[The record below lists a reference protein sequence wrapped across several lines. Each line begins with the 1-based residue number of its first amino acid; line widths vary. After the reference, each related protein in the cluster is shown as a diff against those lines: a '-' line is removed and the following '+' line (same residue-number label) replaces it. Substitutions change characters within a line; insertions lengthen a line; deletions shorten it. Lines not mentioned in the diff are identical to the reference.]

1 MKTPK
6 ILLIVLL
13 ITLAISIARSA
24 SATVLHFTFDGAIT
38 GFGSTGPLQ
47 TPDGTVLTFA
57 VGDPFTGTAF
67 FDTVPFTFLGAG
79 IDINVGGQHFVGL
92 GSNVS
97 TTSLNSIGFSFGF
110 DASDFASSSP
120 FDLLDYYGGL
130 SASFS
135 SGGSFDFNGLS
146 SSDFVL
152 PSKGFRLT
160 GNITSFQ
167 AVPEAGSCGLFLS
180 LALSAILVMRRKMAL
195 ER

>member
-6 ILLIVLL
+6 TLLIPLL
-13 ITLAISIARSA
+13 ITLAMSIARSA
-24 SATVLHFTFDGAIT
+24 SATVLHFTFDGRIT
-38 GFGSTGPLQ
+38 GFGSFEPTGPLQ

-67 FDTVPFTFLGAG
+67 FDTVPFNFPGAG
-79 IDINVGGQHFVGL
+79 FDINVGGQHFVDV

-110 DASDFASSSP
+110 DASNFSSTP
-120 FDLLDYYGGL
+120 FNLEDSFGGL

-135 SGGSFDFNGLS
+135 SGGSFDFNGLNGFN
-146 SSDFVL
+146 D
-152 PSKGFRLT
+152 PAKGFELT
-160 GNITSFQ
+160 GNIISFQ